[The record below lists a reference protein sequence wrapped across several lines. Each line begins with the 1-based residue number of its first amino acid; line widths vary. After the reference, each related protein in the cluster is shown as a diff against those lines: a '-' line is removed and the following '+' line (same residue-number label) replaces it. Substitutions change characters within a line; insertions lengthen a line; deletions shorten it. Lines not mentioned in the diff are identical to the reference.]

1 MSCVFCAIVAGTAP
15 ASVVYDDERVMAF
28 MDLMPVN
35 PGHLLVVPRRHAIGL
50 SDLDPEDGA
59 RMFTVGQRLAAGLR
73 SSGLRVE
80 GVNLFLADGRA
91 AFQTVFHAHLHV
103 LPRFV
108 GDRFRLVGFEHR
120 EAARPE
126 LDATAAAVRATLS

>member
-15 ASVVYDDERVMAF
+15 ASIVYDDERVLAF

-35 PGHLLVVPRRHAIGL
+35 PGHLLVIPRVHAVGL
-50 SDLDPEDGA
+50 ADLDPEDGA
-59 RMFTVGQRLAAGLR
+59 RMFTVGQQLAAGLR
-73 SSGLRVE
+73 RSPIRTD
-80 GVNLFLADGRA
+80 GVNLLLADGRA

-108 GDRFRLVGFEHR
+108 GDRFRLVGLEHQVAPR
-120 EAARPE
+120 DE
-126 LDATAAAVRATLS
+126 LDSTAAALRAAVP